1 MRPSAILFDMDG
13 TLTRPML
20 DFAAIRAEM
29 GIGDRPILEA
39 MAEMEPARLARARQ
53 ILLRH
58 EDAAAEQS
66 TLNPGCAE
74 LLRWIESRRIPMA
87 LITRNSRRSAEVVV
101 ARHALPI
108 HILITRDD
116 GVYKPDPT
124 PLLLACQRLA
134 VPDHHDAWM
143 VGDGRHDVEAGLAAG
158 MKTVWVSHRRR
169 RDFAAQPWKTVAD
182 LHELHE
188 LLRQM
193 HG

>member
-58 EDAAAEQS
+58 EDAAAAQS

-74 LLRWIESRRIPMA
+74 LLRWIESRRIPVA
-87 LITRNSRRSAEVVV
+87 LITRNSRRSAEIVV

-108 HILITRDD
+108 RILITRDD
-116 GVYKPDPT
+116 GAYKPDPA
-124 PLLLACQRLA
+124 PLLLACRRLA
-134 VPDHHDAWM
+134 VPNHHDAWM
-143 VGDGRHDVEAGLAAG
+143 VGDGPHDVEAGLAAG
-158 MKTVWVSHRRR
+158 MKTVWISHRRQ
-169 RDFAAQPWKTVAD
+169 RDFRALPWKTVAD
-182 LHELHE
+182 PHELHE
-188 LLRQM
+188 LLQQIQW
-193 HG
+193 